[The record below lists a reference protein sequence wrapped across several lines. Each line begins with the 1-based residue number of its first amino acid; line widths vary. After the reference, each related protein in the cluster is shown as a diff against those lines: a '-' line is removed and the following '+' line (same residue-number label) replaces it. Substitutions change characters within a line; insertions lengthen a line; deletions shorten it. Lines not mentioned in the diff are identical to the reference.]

1 MPINNAGNENIG
13 GNSIVTGSVS
23 IGGIT
28 PLTALDVSNSGVGGT
43 QTGSLVT
50 LRGGNSSS
58 TFNSNQIILT
68 YAGTNQYAHAIKTRH
83 HSVDYVNAIDFYVWK
98 YLTDSA
104 TTVGSQHVMTL
115 IQGGVASADTG
126 RVGIGTNAPTAK
138 LEIASLANRNILLG
152 NSVNNTN
159 YNVISLT
166 GTLADSGFVG
176 FAGGATSDNSL
187 YITAQNS
194 LIFRPNGTTQRMVL
208 NSSGY
213 LTISNQPSFQAHRG
227 GGANYTITNSSDTT
241 VLPFNTVRHDTT
253 SSYNTSNYRFTAPI
267 AGKYLFT
274 ATVRWDGSSGG
285 SYLRTFFTVNGSSG
299 QGGSSFNYGHQIM
312 GPSGYSSSY
321 QSLTISAVIN
331 LASNDYVSV
340 VGGINI
346 GTTDM
351 HAESQ
356 WSGQLLG

>member
-1 MPINNAGNENIG
+1 MPLDNS
-13 GNSIVTGSVS
+13 GNSLLNIVKYTQSNYKVYKNITRFDNYNNGTGAIAIYTTIPWSAANMLTIQVKGYQYGSGGPFEITFGCYAGEGNFHNPGYTTNNDFFNKEYSWYKDSNNYVVLILGSTSGTYGCQLWVSEYKQGFQSLTTTYADGWSVS
-23 IGGIT
+23 KIT
-28 PLTALDVSNSGVGGT
+28 STTGLSSGVSIPSRSVISAASLDVS
-43 QTGSLVT
+43 
-50 LRGGNSSS
+50 
-58 TFNSNQIILT
+58 SN
-68 YAGTNQYAHAIKTRH
+68 
-83 HSVDYVNAIDFYVWK
+83 
-98 YLTDSA
+98 A
-104 TTVGSQHVMTL
+104 T
-115 IQGGVASADTG
+115 I
-126 RVGIGTNAPTAK
+126 
-138 LEIASLANRNILLG
+138 
-152 NSVNNTN
+152 
-159 YNVISLT
+159 
-166 GTLADSGFVG
+166 
-176 FAGGATSDNSL
+176 
-187 YITAQNS
+187 
-194 LIFRPNGTTQRMVL
+194 
-208 NSSGY
+208 SGY

-227 GGANYTITNSSDTT
+227 GGANYTITNGSDSV
-241 VLPFNTVRHDTT
+241 VLPFNTVRHNTT

-331 LASNDYVSV
+331 LAANDYVSV
-340 VGGINI
+340 VGGINS